1 LAALET
7 LQCRSTALTRP
18 EDPME
23 NTLPITDQSA
33 FFGSLAR
40 CEPAPAQDCR
50 EGSFPLRL
58 ARECEW
64 VRVVAMNGGPGFH
77 DRLAGM
83 GLHVGAELQVLCNPM
98 DGKLIVCLDG
108 TRLFLGGGMA
118 QKIQVVI
125 TKGITE

>member
-1 LAALET
+1 
-7 LQCRSTALTRP
+7 
-18 EDPME
+18 ME
-23 NTLPITDQSA
+23 NTLPITEQSP
-33 FFGSLAR
+33 FFGSIVP
-40 CEPAPAQDCR
+40 CEPLAQDSR

-83 GLHVGAELQVLCNPM
+83 GLRVGAEMQVLCNPM
-98 DGKLIVCLDG
+98 DGKLIVCLEG

-125 TKGITE
+125 TKGNTE